1 MFANP
6 MPYVLSAGLTLVF
19 YLLSLPYREYIRP
32 RLHWLLA
39 EPVSYALVLMAYGC
53 VLAGKG
59 TILATMRISQD
70 EIVCAKLGCGRL
82 SDWLPIFM
90 AVVVC
95 AVFELA
101 IRSESGAPK

>member
-1 MFANP
+1 MYSV
-6 MPYVLSAGLTLVF
+6 PYVLSAGLTLVF

-32 RLHWLLA
+32 RLHWLLI

-70 EIVCAKLGCGRL
+70 EVVCAKLGCGRL

-90 AVVVC
+90 TVAVC

-101 IRSESGAPK
+101 IRSGSGAPK